1 VVVSSAAAGEPP
13 DRSGVSWRFGTSLSP
28 RAPNTYT
35 ELEDRASLV
44 AVFTP
49 VRDGSELPFNLE
61 AIYSPFHDLSRY
73 ERPGPTIKIYALRPS

>member
-1 VVVSSAAAGEPP
+1 MTG
-13 DRSGVSWRFGTSLSP
+13 RSR

-35 ELEDRASLV
+35 ELDDRARLV

-49 VRDGSELPFNLE
+49 ARDGSELPFDLE
-61 AIYSPFHDLSRY
+61 ALYSPFHDLSRY